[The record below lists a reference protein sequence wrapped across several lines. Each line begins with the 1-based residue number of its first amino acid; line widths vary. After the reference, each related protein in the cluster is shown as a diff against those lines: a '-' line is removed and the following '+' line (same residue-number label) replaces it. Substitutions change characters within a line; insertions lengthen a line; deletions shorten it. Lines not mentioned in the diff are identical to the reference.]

1 MRYTWQ
7 PSPRFSDGS
16 PVEAWNQAVY
26 GGLLDDFE
34 QFEFDRQHSYIKLT
48 GRHRHT
54 GQIVNRRIPISYRTD
69 EKYQKRILA
78 RFYKLDKWYQQLPV
92 WKLGVS
98 MVTLTSKQRGFSYF
112 EQYNFIQECFR
123 TWRDNVRK
131 QVELGESVLIGEP
144 HESGYLHYHI
154 LYFKEFTQA
163 EQDIL
168 RAAWLATGAGNDH
181 SFRCDVSKQL
191 RRARNYL
198 MKYIKK
204 TLLMEDNSG
213 DKLADSDLKRFDSS
227 DSDLRFLIFN
237 AVLWKLNKHDNEY
250 KGVRVFQM
258 SRGLSKIT
266 KLDKFGDDCFIDWYL
281 VEFVTP
287 MGETFPIHEKAV
299 PDFNP
304 PDIPNFA

>member
-1 MRYTWQ
+1 MRCTWQ
-7 PSPRFSDGS
+7 KPPTFSDGS
-16 PVEAWNQAVY
+16 QVEAWNKVVY

-34 QFEFDRQHSYIKLT
+34 QFEFDRKHSYIRLT
-48 GRHRHT
+48 GRHMHT
-54 GQIVNRRIPISYRTD
+54 GQQVQRRIPISYRTD

-78 RFYKLDKWYQQLPV
+78 RFYKLDKWYQSLPT
-92 WKLGVS
+92 WSLGVS
-98 MVTLTSKQRGFSYF
+98 MVTLTSKQKGMVYG
-112 EQYNFIQECFR
+112 EQYNFIQECYR

-131 QVELGESVLIGEP
+131 QVDLGEYVLIAEP
-144 HESGYLHYHI
+144 HKTGYMHYHI
-154 LYFKEFTQA
+154 LYFTEFSQS
-163 EQDIL
+163 EQEIL
-168 RAAWLATGAGNDH
+168 KTAWLATGAGNEH

-204 TLLMEDNSG
+204 SLLKDDNSNG
-213 DKLADSDLKRFDSS
+213 MLPDSDLKRFD
-227 DSDLRFLIFN
+227 DGNDMHFLVFN
-237 AVLWKLNKHDNEY
+237 AVLWMLNKHDNEY
-250 KGVRVFQM
+250 KGVRAFQM

-266 KLDKFGDDCFIDWYL
+266 KLDKFGEDCFIDWYL

-287 MGETFPIHEKAV
+287 MGEVFPIHEKPV